1 MGTHSAIT
9 TGYFTEFTTSVFQS
23 SRAILENHIKWADG
37 YILMYSV
44 TDRDS
49 FNRLTHYH
57 ALARS
62 MRKPECTLPLVMVG
76 NKRDLEHI
84 RCVTE
89 KEAND
94 MASKF
99 GCPSFEI
106 SIAEAPEGVAVV
118 MDEVLRQV
126 KKELVRSVS
135 CPEKRGALN
144 NMKRVLRKKMARS
157 KSDTL
162 S

>member
-1 MGTHSAIT
+1 
-9 TGYFTEFTTSVFQS
+9 
-23 SRAILENHIKWADG
+23 
-37 YILMYSV
+37 
-44 TDRDS
+44 
-49 FNRLTHYH
+49 
-57 ALARS
+57 
-62 MRKPECTLPLVMVG
+62 MVG
-76 NKRDLEHI
+76 NKRDLEHV
-84 RCVTE
+84 RSVSE

-126 KKELVRSVS
+126 KKELVRSAS

>member
-1 MGTHSAIT
+1 MLFIFYNVTNIN
-9 TGYFTEFTTSVFQS
+9 FFQS
-23 SRAILENHIKWADG
+23 GRATLENHIKWADG
-37 YILMYSV
+37 YILMYSL

-49 FNRLTHYH
+49 FNKLTHYH
-57 ALARS
+57 ALTRS
-62 MRKPECTLPLVMVG
+62 MRKPDSTLPLVMVG
-76 NKRDLEHI
+76 SKRDLAHA
-84 RCVTE
+84 RCISE
-89 KEAND
+89 KEAID

-106 SIAEAPEGVAVV
+106 SIAEAPEGVTAV
-118 MDEVLRQV
+118 MDELLRQV
-126 KKELVRSVS
+126 KRELIRSMAS
-135 CPEKRGALN
+135 SEKRGPLN